1 MADVAK
7 RARVSRTAAAKVLFN
22 SGGSNTRVGAKTA
35 ERIRRIAHE
44 MRYQPHIAAQQLAGK
59 PARLIGVI
67 LDAKAPIQFTRML
80 ETIEGVAAE
89 RNFRLLVGYVNE
101 SYEQIA
107 GYVKEF
113 RGRGVEGVICLAH
126 TYPDLGHRIPP
137 LFHDISNTVFI
148 HKPLGVESV
157 PYITPDYE
165 KVGYLGTCH
174 LLEQGCRRIVLLRSQ
189 SRYQGMLDW
198 RAGYQRAIEESGQIY
213 QPEMVWHGPTLRL
226 NRPRL
231 VNRCLGETLRLKPDA
246 IFASNDESALWVIRG
261 LRDRGIRVPEDIAV
275 LSGCRQTFGRG
286 AIPAI
291 TAIDQRGRAV
301 AKQAARLV
309 CQMAEGDTQAGGR
322 ACEGITVPPRLIV
335 AESCGAAIRK
345 RGDRRYSNESP
356 DTTARSVSI

>member
-7 RARVSRTAAAKVLFN
+7 RARVSRTTAAKVLFN

-35 ERIRRIAHE
+35 ERIRRIADE
-44 MRYQPHIAAQQLAGK
+44 MRYQPHIVAQQLAGK

-101 SYEQIA
+101 SFEQIA
-107 GYVKEF
+107 EYVREF

-126 TYPDLGHRIPP
+126 NYPDLGHRIPP
-137 LFHDISNTVFI
+137 LFNDIPNTLFI
-148 HKPLGVESV
+148 HKPLGVENA
-157 PYITPDYE
+157 PYVTPDYE
-165 KVGYLGTCH
+165 KVGHLGTWH
-174 LLEQGCRRIVLLRSQ
+174 LLQQGYRRIVLLRSQ
-189 SRYQGMLDW
+189 SRYEGMLNW
-198 RAGYQRAIEESGQIY
+198 KAGYRRAMEESEHPY
-213 QPEMVWHGPTLRL
+213 RPELVWHGPTLRL

-231 VNRCLGETLRLKPDA
+231 VNRCLDEILPLEPDA

-275 LSGCRQTFGRG
+275 LSGCRQTFGRA

-301 AKQAARLV
+301 AKQAARAV
-309 CQMAEGDTQAGGR
+309 CQMAEGDERAYRR
-322 ACEGITVPPRLIV
+322 ACEGIAVQPRLVI
-335 AESCGAAIRK
+335 AESCGARK
-345 RGDRRYSNESP
+345 EK
-356 DTTARSVSI
+356 